1 MKHKAVLFDMD
12 GTLLDTIM
20 DMADSVNHVL
30 TVHGWP
36 VRTTEEVR
44 NFVGNGAGKLIERAV
59 GGAAAPE
66 ELPAIVA
73 EYRAWYQTHSCIKT
87 KPYPGIPEV
96 LAALEKAGVK
106 TAVVSNKPD
115 ATTKA
120 LAERF
125 FPGMPA
131 FGQREELPPKPSP
144 ALVGLAL
151 AELGVGLGDAAYV
164 GDSEVDVAT
173 ARNAGMPLVTVSW
186 GFRGREKLALA
197 GAETIVDDAEGLLQ
211 ALL

>member
-1 MKHKAVLFDMD
+1 MKHKVVLFDMD

-36 VRTTEEVR
+36 VRTLEEVR

-125 FPGMPA
+125 FPGMLA

-144 ALVGLAL
+144 ALVELAL

-197 GAETIVDDAEGLLQ
+197 GPETIVDDAEGLLR

>member
-30 TVHGWP
+30 TAHGWP
-36 VRTTEEVR
+36 IRTLEEVR

-144 ALVGLAL
+144 ALVELAL

-197 GAETIVDDAEGLLQ
+197 GAETIVDDAEGLLR

>member
-1 MKHKAVLFDMD
+1 MKYKAVLFDMD

-36 VRTTEEVR
+36 VRTLEEVR

-125 FPGMPA
+125 FPGMLA

-144 ALVGLAL
+144 ALVELAL

-197 GAETIVDDAEGLLQ
+197 GAETIVDDAEGLLR

>member
-36 VRTTEEVR
+36 VRTLEEVR

-125 FPGMPA
+125 FPGMLA

-144 ALVGLAL
+144 ALVELAL

-197 GAETIVDDAEGLLQ
+197 GPETIVDDAEGLLR

>member
-36 VRTTEEVR
+36 VRTLEEVR

-125 FPGMPA
+125 FPGMLA

-144 ALVGLAL
+144 ALVELAL

-186 GFRGREKLALA
+186 GFRGREKLAFA
-197 GAETIVDDAEGLLQ
+197 GAETIVDDAEGLLR

>member
-1 MKHKAVLFDMD
+1 MKYKAVLFDMD

-36 VRTTEEVR
+36 VRTLEEVR

-87 KPYPGIPEV
+87 NPYPGIPEV

-115 ATTKA
+115 ATTRA

-144 ALVGLAL
+144 ALVELAL

-173 ARNAGMPLVTVSW
+173 ARNAGMPLVAVSW

-197 GAETIVDDAEGLLQ
+197 GAETIVDDAEGLLR

>member
-36 VRTTEEVR
+36 VRTLEEVR

-73 EYRAWYQTHSCIKT
+73 EYKAWYQTHSCIKT

-125 FPGMPA
+125 FPGMLA

-144 ALVGLAL
+144 ALVELAL

-197 GAETIVDDAEGLLQ
+197 GAKTIVDDAEGLLQ